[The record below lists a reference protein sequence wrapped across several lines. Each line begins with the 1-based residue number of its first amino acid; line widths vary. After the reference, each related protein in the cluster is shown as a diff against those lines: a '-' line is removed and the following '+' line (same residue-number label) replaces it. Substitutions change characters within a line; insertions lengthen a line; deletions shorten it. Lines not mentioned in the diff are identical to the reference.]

1 MTPPPTRSGYDLWH
15 SVQTE
20 ELEKPPVPEEVI
32 RERILFPSGLMPA
45 MRELAAMQNI
55 AQKRDKHSMP
65 INLFI
70 ISMVPFQLCF
80 EPV

>member
-1 MTPPPTRSGYDLWH
+1 
-15 SVQTE
+15 VQTE

-55 AQKRDKHSMP
+55 AQKRDRHSMP

-70 ISMVPFQLCF
+70 IVWCLFNYVLSQCKQQAT
-80 EPV
+80 